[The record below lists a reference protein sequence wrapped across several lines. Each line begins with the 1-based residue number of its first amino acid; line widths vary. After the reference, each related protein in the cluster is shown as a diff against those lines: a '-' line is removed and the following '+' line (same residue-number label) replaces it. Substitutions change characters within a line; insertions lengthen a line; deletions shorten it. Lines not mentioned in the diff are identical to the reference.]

1 MAVCALEAVNSPSF
15 PALPAAAE
23 RGRADAVHAL
33 LLEAQA
39 RTYPRPEARSDGST
53 TLMIGVKHGLK
64 AGVLAL
70 ALVIGF
76 WFTSLLKAHGGAW
89 ALSPLRARVRA
100 RLPANERL
108 ISPTPLLQHNRVV
121 PTTSRSVRRRLRSF
135 EQ

>member
-1 MAVCALEAVNSPSF
+1 VAVCALEAVNSPSF

-64 AGVLAL
+64 AGVLSL

-76 WFTSLLKAHGGAW
+76 WFTSLMKAHMEAHGRSLPSG
-89 ALSPLRARVRA
+89 RGYVRA
-100 RLPANERL
+100 CLPTRD
-108 ISPTPLLQHNRVV
+108 
-121 PTTSRSVRRRLRSF
+121 
-135 EQ
+135 